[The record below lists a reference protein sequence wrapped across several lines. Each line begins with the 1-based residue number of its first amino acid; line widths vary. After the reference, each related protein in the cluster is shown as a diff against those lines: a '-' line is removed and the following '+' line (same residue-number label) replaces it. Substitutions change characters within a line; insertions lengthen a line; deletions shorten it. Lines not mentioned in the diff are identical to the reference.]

1 MKELTNNLVISKILY
16 AVIVV
21 ANLFLPLYSNSII
34 NLNVCQILIIFIWL
48 YGILCHHGY
57 FKHQVSKNEDGKIK
71 YEWNIPIVPIGFT
84 RIAQVAYYIIRKVEF
99 SIPMF
104 AILVILD
111 VVYIAFLAM
120 DNYSYYYESESEV
133 DE

>member
-1 MKELTNNLVISKILY
+1 M
-16 AVIVV
+16 
-21 ANLFLPLYSNSII
+21 
-34 NLNVCQILIIFIWL
+34 
-48 YGILCHHGY
+48 
-57 FKHQVSKNEDGKIK
+57 SKNEDGKIK

-120 DNYSYYYESESEV
+120 DNYSYYYESESEI